1 MPPHSDPVVPASPL
15 GRRRFLTLAGAL
27 GGAAAW
33 GGTGGFGTAWAAA
46 PGADVTGRAAS
57 AATVAGAP
65 GAPLSFAV
73 LTDTH
78 ANVQAP
84 AGLDTLRR
92 TFASV
97 EAADPAFVLNCGD
110 ITDYGA
116 DDEFGAYLSTI
127 PAGLRDRLHHVP
139 GNHEVRWDVHG
150 RELYHRLFGPAPY
163 SFDVAGLHVVG
174 LDPTQLLQEPGHFGR
189 DGLRWLADD
198 LAAAGPSVLFLHYPM
213 GGEHY
218 YVNDQDAFFET
229 VADLPVRAIF
239 AGHIHREQVVRT
251 NGLTQ
256 VAANA
261 VKNGAYYYW
270 VDRVSEAGHS
280 VLRVSAVAVA
290 ADGTETRRDLTTIP
304 LEEDRTTRRLRPVRI
319 EVGVPSGGRVQVDVQ
334 VPSTGSTGT
343 QAQVYP
349 QQIFGG
355 GSAGTWAD
363 LTRTSRG
370 WSGSVDVAALAAGA
384 HRLQVRV
391 LGTGGARYDVTRPFT
406 VPAVGDAPRDRWQA
420 RLPGSIQGALA
431 AHEGL
436 VVAATTSGAVEA
448 FRPTRAGREV
458 AWRVTLGPVHRG
470 PAFTADGR
478 TVLVPSA
485 DHHLYAL
492 DAADG
497 SVRWRFGV
505 PDPVLSS
512 PLVTSV
518 GEVATVVFTAGTTL
532 YAVHAETGEQ
542 RWKADLH
549 GFFAGRAA
557 CDGDRVYVGGGDGR
571 AYAFDAATGAQAWSY
586 DATTRQDSYGR
597 LLYGPWDD
605 VIELL
610 PGGGVLVST
619 VSAAA
624 ALDRASGQRRWSVP
638 GSYIYSPSPVTERG
652 VVLIDEWGRVQLVDP
667 ATGTAT
673 WKTEIGAR
681 ALNSGPVVVG
691 DLMWNVAV
699 TGLLACVDLT
709 DGTVRHRRQL
719 GPANTFS
726 TPVLVDGLLV
736 TGDQDGTLR
745 GIELP

>member
-1 MPPHSDPVVPASPL
+1 MSPRPDPDVPSSPL
-15 GRRRFLTLAGAL
+15 GRRGFLSLAGAL
-27 GGAAAW
+27 GGVAAW
-33 GGTGGFGTAWAAA
+33 GGVGGSGTAWAAA
-46 PGADVTGRAAS
+46 PGAGVTGPAAS
-57 AATVAGAP
+57 PAGAA
-65 GAPLSFAV
+65 GGANAPLSFAV

-78 ANVQAP
+78 ANVDAP

-97 EAADPAFVLNCGD
+97 EAANPTFVLNCGD

-116 DDEFGAYLSTI
+116 DDEFEAYLSTI

-198 LAAAGPSVLFLHYPM
+198 LSAARPSVLFLHYPM

-261 VKNGAYYYW
+261 VKNGAFYYW
-270 VDRVSEAGHS
+270 VDRVAEAGHS
-280 VLRVSAVAVA
+280 VLRVAAVAVA

-304 LEEDRTTRRLRPVRI
+304 LEEDRTTRQLRPVRI
-319 EVGVPSGGRVQVDVQ
+319 DVGAPSGGRVRVDVR

-370 WSGSVDVAALAAGA
+370 WSGSVDVAALAAGT

-391 LGTGGARYDVTRPFT
+391 LGAGGARYDATRPFT
-406 VPAVGDAPRDRWQA
+406 VAADGTAPHDRWQA

-431 AHEGL
+431 AHDGL
-436 VVAATTSGAVEA
+436 VVAATTSGVVEV

-458 AWRVTLGPVHRG
+458 AWRATLGPVHRG
-470 PAFTADGR
+470 PAFTADGA

-518 GEVATVVFTAGTTL
+518 DEVATVVFSAGTTL
-532 YAVHAETGEQ
+532 YAVHAETGER

-605 VIELL
+605 TIELL

-619 VSAAA
+619 VSSAA
-624 ALDRASGQRRWSVP
+624 ALDGASGQRRWSVP

-667 ATGTAT
+667 ATGAAT
-673 WKTEIGAR
+673 WKAEIGAR